1 MKVYDDTIAFKV
13 EDCDPKKKG
22 YCGNIKVVKVF
33 GELGMI
39 FMILNAVTHNNCK
52 GKEEKNVRCHRN
64 ISQIFEGSKPTNR
77 NHDESND
84 TNIEALHL
92 TLFISCLEAYHLV
105 HLFANKEQ
113 VRNNKSYL
121 RYHDADVNKS
131 FTSITKSILP

>member
-1 MKVYDDTIAFKV
+1 MKVYDDTVALKV
-13 EDCDPKKKG
+13 ENCDSKKEG

-52 GKEEKNVRCHRN
+52 CKEEKNVRCHRN

-92 TLFISCLEAYHLV
+92 TLFISCLKAYHLV
-105 HLFANKEQ
+105 HLFANEEQ
-113 VRNNKSYL
+113 IRNNKSDL
-121 RYHDADVNKS
+121 RYHDADVDKS
-131 FTSITKSILP
+131 FTTITKGELP